1 MNEIYE
7 PSKNL
12 SIDESMVLWRG
23 RLIFRQYI
31 KNKRHK
37 YGVKMHMLTEPE
49 FVVEKLMDGLL
60 YKGRSLF
67 MDNFYN
73 SVQLSRKLLSKK
85 TYVTGTLRSNRK
97 NNPKDVIEK
106 KLKKGESICR
116 YTNDGICIAKWK
128 DKRDVLMISSEFPHE
143 MNEITTKKKRSKDKA
158 YFSKKI

>member
-1 MNEIYE
+1 
-7 PSKNL
+7 
-12 SIDESMVLWRG
+12 
-23 RLIFRQYI
+23 
-31 KNKRHK
+31 
-37 YGVKMHMLTEPE
+37 MLTEPWGLIHRIMVYSGQGQDVSEDSTHTE

-143 MNEITTKKKRSKDKA
+143 MNEITTKKKK
-158 YFSKKI
+158 